1 MTDFLWRLGQ
11 MAFLLGG
18 PLLLLAA
25 AALAAFGLSLHEHE
39 RVLMGAAAV
48 CAVVGAAVLC
58 ALLAYFRGLSHM

>member
-25 AALAAFGLSLHEHE
+25 AVLAIFAFHLHEHE
-39 RVLMGAAAV
+39 RVLMGAAAA
-48 CAVVGAAVLC
+48 CAFCGAAVLC
-58 ALLAYFRGLSHM
+58 ALLAYFRGLSQM